1 MHDGRY
7 LIENGTGKKLLL
19 EFWSDFQPHSVHEF
33 RDYLKKNN
41 ITIVDRTHISSA
53 VYTATQQG
61 ILVRVDRGNYQ
72 AGINFHEDIEIP
84 MKKMAGIQSV
94 LLQTKR
100 VLSIPINIVEL
111 TPKERELIPRLFAE
125 DCAIYA
131 SELTCYYRPSE
142 RICVLPKGKTHKTK
156 WRIL

>member
-1 MHDGRY
+1 MMEDT
-7 LIENGTGKKLLL
+7 LSKTAQAKKLLL

-41 ITIVDRTHISSA
+41 ITIVDRTRISSA

-111 TPKERELIPRLFAE
+111 TPKERELIPRLQELYQECERMLEELEKDE
-125 DCAIYA
+125 DENEA
-131 SELTCYYRPSE
+131 S
-142 RICVLPKGKTHKTK
+142 KGRDCCLHS
-156 WRIL
+156 

>member
-1 MHDGRY
+1 MMEDT
-7 LIENGTGKKLLL
+7 LSKTAQAKKLLL

-72 AGINFHEDIEIP
+72 AGICFQKDMAVPI
-84 MKKMAGIQSV
+84 KKTDGIRYVLQQS
-94 LLQTKR
+94 KR
-100 VLSIPINIVEL
+100 VLSFPINIVEL
-111 TPKERELIPRLFAE
+111 TPKERELIPRLQE
-125 DCAIYA
+125 LYQECERMLEELESDENEVSKGRDC
-131 SELTCYYRPSE
+131 
-142 RICVLPKGKTHKTK
+142 
-156 WRIL
+156 

>member
-1 MHDGRY
+1 MMEDT
-7 LIENGTGKKLLL
+7 LSKTAQAKKLLL

-53 VYTATQQG
+53 VYTATQQD

-111 TPKERELIPRLFAE
+111 TPKERELIPR
-125 DCAIYA
+125 
-131 SELTCYYRPSE
+131 YRSYIRNAKE
-142 RICVLPKGKTHKTK
+142 CWRNWRKMKTK
-156 WRIL
+156 MKFPKEEIVDCIRKQL